1 MNRLQHEIS
10 PYLLQH
16 AHNPVDWYA
25 WRPEA
30 FERAKTEE
38 KPILVSIGYSTCHW
52 CHVMERESFEDES
65 VAALMN
71 EHFICIKVDRE
82 ERPDVDAIYMEAC
95 QILTGG
101 GGWPLN
107 CFLTPDGKPF
117 YAGTYFPPRPAH
129 GRPSWPQLL
138 QHLAGIWAEK
148 RDVALDQ
155 AEKLMGHIRRNDDVL
170 VAPSSPPDGGEKAP
184 LLAALHLQ
192 NIGADSLPS
201 AVHRLPATLYAQ
213 MRDRF
218 DREEGGFGGAPKFPS
233 TMAIQFLLNFHWY
246 SGNTEALEHAL
257 LSLNKMIQGGIYDQL
272 GGGFARYAT
281 DREWLVPHFEKM
293 LYDNA
298 LLVTVLSDA
307 YKLARGNAELQT
319 SNFDL
324 QTTLYQE
331 TIEETLAYIA
341 REMTSPEGGFYSA
354 QDADSEG
361 VEGKFYVWD
370 KAEVQQVLGDDADLF
385 CAFYDV
391 TEHGNWEEKNI
402 LWRLETYEKFAEGIQ
417 RDTEWLKSKL
427 HDCREKLFAVRSQ
440 RIWPGLDNK
449 ILLSWNALMA
459 SAYTSAFTA
468 LGHEK
473 YRHAAVRNVDFLL
486 KNFSNTPLR
495 AEASGEGGPNFEL
508 RTSNF
513 KLLHSLSQPDAFLED
528 YAYLIAA
535 LVDVYQITFET
546 HYLHLAGQYADHVLS
561 AFYDAESGLFFFTA
575 EGQSDIVLRK
585 KDLYD
590 NATPSGN
597 STMVH
602 NFQRLGI
609 LLDRTDWRE
618 QASKM
623 LQRMQASVERFPLS
637 FERWATA
644 LLNEV
649 YPAHEIAV
657 VGNNAPEKALALQR
671 EFLPN
676 KVVAA
681 SRAASDALPLL
692 KEKIGGEDSLI
703 YVCRDFACQ
712 RPISTIEEFRQTVVS
727 S

>member
-1 MNRLQHEIS
+1 
-10 PYLLQH
+10 
-16 AHNPVDWYA
+16 
-25 WRPEA
+25 
-30 FERAKTEE
+30 
-38 KPILVSIGYSTCHW
+38 
-52 CHVMERESFEDES
+52 MERESFEDPD

-129 GRPSWPQLL
+129 NRPSWPQLL
-138 QHLAGIWAEK
+138 HHLASIWVEK

-170 VAPSSPPDGGEKAP
+170 VAAQPSP
-184 LLAALHLQ
+184 LTPQ
-192 NIGADSLPS
+192 
-201 AVHRLPATLYAQ
+201 PAHPNFDPAILYAQ

-246 SGNTEALEHAL
+246 SGNTEALQHAL
-257 LSLNKMIQGGIYDQL
+257 LSLDKMIHGGIYDQV

-298 LLVTVLSDA
+298 LLVTVLSEA
-307 YKLARGNAELQT
+307 YKLLKTQESAPISSPPRPQT
-319 SNFDL
+319 PHP
-324 QTTLYQE
+324 QIALYSE

-361 VEGKFYVWD
+361 VEGKFYVWE
-370 KAEVQQVLGDDADLF
+370 KAEVQQALGDDADLF

-402 LWRLETYEKFAEGIQ
+402 LWRLETYEKFAQGIQ
-417 RDTEWLKSKL
+417 REASWLKAKL
-427 HDCREKLFAVRSQ
+427 RECREKLFAVRTQ
-440 RIWPGLDNK
+440 RIRPSLDDK

-459 SAYTSAFTA
+459 SAYASAFTA
-468 LGHEK
+468 LGHEA
-473 YRHAAVRNVDFLL
+473 YRQAAVRNVDLLL
-486 KNFSNTPLR
+486 KNYT
-495 AEASGEGGPNFEL
+495 
-508 RTSNF
+508 TSPQF
-513 KLLHSLSQPDAFLED
+513 GLKHGLSQPDAFLED

-535 LVDVYQITFET
+535 LVDVYQITFDT
-546 HYLHLAGQYADHVLS
+546 HYLHLAGQYTDHVRA
-561 AFYDAESGLFFFTA
+561 AFYDPDSSLFFFTA

-602 NFQRLGI
+602 NLQRLGI
-609 LLDRTDWRE
+609 LLDRPDWRTL
-618 QASKM
+618 ASEM
-623 LQRMQASVERFPLS
+623 LHRMRATVERFPLS

-644 LLNEV
+644 MLNEA

-657 VGNNAPEKALALQR
+657 IGNNAHEKALALQQ

-681 SRAASDALPLL
+681 SETDHHALPLL
-692 KEKIGGEDSLI
+692 EGKLGDMDALI
-703 YVCRDFACQ
+703 YVCQNFACQ
-712 RPISTIEEFRQTVVS
+712 RPIRTIQEFRQMLVS

>member
-1 MNRLQHEIS
+1 MNRLRHEIS

-30 FERAKTEE
+30 FERAQVEQ

-52 CHVMERESFEDES
+52 CHVMERESFEDAE

-95 QILTGG
+95 QILAGG

-107 CFLTPDGKPF
+107 CFLTPDAKPF

-129 GRPSWPQLL
+129 NRPSWPQLL
-138 QHLAGIWAEK
+138 QHIAGIWAEK
-148 RDVALDQ
+148 RDIALDQ

-170 VAPSSPPDGGEKAP
+170 VAPPSPPGGGEKASP
-184 LLAALHLQ
+184 PPGGLGGAA
-192 NIGADSLPS
+192 I
-201 AVHRLPATLYAQ
+201 YAQ
-213 MRDRF
+213 MRERF

-246 SGNTEALEHAL
+246 SGNTEALQHAL
-257 LSLNKMIQGGIYDQL
+257 HSLDKMIHGGIYDQI

-298 LLVTVLSDA
+298 LLVSVLSEA
-307 YKLARGNAELQT
+307 YKLLKTKQLGNSATQQL
-319 SNFDL
+319 SRYAD
-324 QTTLYQE
+324 

-341 REMTSPEGGFYSA
+341 REMTSPDGGFYSA

-361 VEGKFYVWD
+361 VEGKFYVWE
-370 KAEVQQVLGDDADLF
+370 KAEVQQVLDEDADLF

-402 LWRLETYEKFAEGIQ
+402 LWRLVSYETFAEGIQ
-417 RDTEWLKSKL
+417 RDTAWLKAKL
-427 HDCREKLFAVRSQ
+427 RQCREKLFAARAQ
-440 RIWPGLDNK
+440 RIAPSLDDK

-459 SAYTSAFTA
+459 SAYASAYTA
-468 LGHEK
+468 LGHEE
-473 YRHAAVRNVDFLL
+473 YRQAAVRNVDFLL
-486 KNFSNTPLR
+486 KNFTVAPKHETQNTKHDNQLR
-495 AEASGEGGPNFEL
+495 
-508 RTSNF
+508 
-513 KLLHSLSQPDAFLED
+513 HSLSQYDAFLED

-535 LVDVYQITFET
+535 LVDVYQITFDAR
-546 HYLHLAGQYADHVLS
+546 YLHLAGQYTDHVR
-561 AFYDAESGLFFFTA
+561 AEFHDPESGLFFFTA
-575 EGQSDIVLRK
+575 ASQSDIVLRK

-597 STMVH
+597 STMAH
-602 NFQRLGI
+602 NLQRLGI
-609 LLDRTDWRE
+609 LLDRPDWRE
-618 QASKM
+618 QAAEM
-623 LQRMQASVERFPLS
+623 LDRMRSTVERFPLS

-644 LLNEV
+644 LLNEA

-657 VGNNAPEKALALQR
+657 VGNNALEKALALQR

-681 SRAASDALPLL
+681 SREATDTLPLL
-692 KEKIGGEDSLI
+692 AEKPADREALI
-703 YVCRDFACQ
+703 YVCQNFACQ
-712 RPISTIEEFRQTVVS
+712 RPIGTIQEFRQMLIS